1 MDNLNIKPIYEN
13 GELMRYDISP
23 ADGYILRVKCCDQT
37 YEENGK
43 IIFRPYRTLGDAGVV
58 KTYDFENNPSGF
70 IAEIY
75 HEGMEDE
82 IIETHPENNNTP
94 ELTEDIIEKAAA
106 YDILMG
112 ASE

>member
-58 KTYDFENNPSGF
+58 QTYDFENNTSGF
-70 IAEIY
+70 IAEPYI
-75 HEGMEDE
+75 EGMENE
-82 IIETHPENNNTP
+82 IIEADIPETA
-94 ELTEDIIEKAAA
+94 TETDYINALER
-106 YDILMG
+106 LG
-112 ASE
+112 VEFNE

>member
-70 IAEIY
+70 IAESY
-75 HEGMEDE
+75 VEGKENE
-82 IIETHPENNNTP
+82 IIEIDTP
-94 ELTEDIIEKAAA
+94 ETATETDYINALERLGINFNE
-106 YDILMG
+106 
-112 ASE
+112 

>member
-13 GELMRYDISP
+13 SELMRYDISP

-70 IAEIY
+70 IAESY
-75 HEGMEDE
+75 VEGMENE
-82 IIETHPENNNTP
+82 IIETDIPETA
-94 ELTEDIIEKAAA
+94 TETDYINALER
-106 YDILMG
+106 LG
-112 ASE
+112 VNFNE